1 MILNGCFS
9 HFLSFTNS
17 TKSCKASQITLKY
30 LEYHREHTNI
40 ESGAL
45 ELMSYNTTLRI
56 DDIKFHLAFS
66 ESVLYPG
73 MEGYVH

>member
-30 LEYHREHTNI
+30 LEHHREHTNI
-40 ESGAL
+40 ENGAL

-56 DDIKFHLAFS
+56 DGIKLCLAFP

-73 MEGYVH
+73 MEGYAH